1 VIRNDE
7 LERIVLM
14 ASAKVIMQL
23 SSGDEEGMQILTIY
37 HIRVE
42 I

>member
-1 VIRNDE
+1 MP
-7 LERIVLM
+7 M

-23 SSGDEEGMQILTIY
+23 ASGGEEDMQILTIN